1 MASGHW
7 RVLAKKW
14 EVAVRFSYERLRC
27 YNTVTTH
34 VVMALLTGTCV

>member
-14 EVAVRFSYERLRC
+14 EVAVRFSYERLRRC

-34 VVMALLTGTCV
+34 VVMA